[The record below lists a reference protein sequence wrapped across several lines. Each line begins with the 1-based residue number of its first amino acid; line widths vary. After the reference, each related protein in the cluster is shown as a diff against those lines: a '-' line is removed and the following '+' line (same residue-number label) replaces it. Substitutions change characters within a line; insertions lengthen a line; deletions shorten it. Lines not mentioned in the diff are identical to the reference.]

1 MVDKL
6 QVTGVYPAENGGE
19 VKAPKKQVL
28 DKDAFLKIL
37 IVELT
42 NQDPLDPMKDRDMIA
57 QMAQLSQLE
66 QITQFTHSVDKFFS
80 GFQRLMD
87 TYKAIQGASLV
98 GKYVKVEGVPYMVK
112 DETGTS
118 LVSYK
123 IDAPAQVKVKIYDE
137 SGKVVGEEDLGMQ
150 DAGMHVYTPSIELDD
165 GKYAVSFEAVDENG
179 DDVSVQTYGWDKVIE
194 AYTEDGN
201 LYLMLSDGKYKPV
214 ESVVAFK

>member
-1 MVDKL
+1 M
-6 QVTGVYPAENGGE
+6 YPAENSGE

-80 GFQRLMD
+80 GFQKLMD

-137 SGKVVGEEDLGMQ
+137 NGKVVGEEDLGMQ

-179 DDVSVQTYGWDKVIE
+179 DDVSVQTYGWDKVVE